1 MPSIREKGQE
11 INSEIKFKL
20 IDYNINVQ
28 QRPSINLNV
37 YAWKVN
43 GINKYIRKHMPY
55 GT

>member
-1 MPSIREKGQE
+1 MPSTRDKGQE

-20 IDYNINVQ
+20 IDCNINVQ

-43 GINKYIRKHMPY
+43 GINKYIRKHMPC